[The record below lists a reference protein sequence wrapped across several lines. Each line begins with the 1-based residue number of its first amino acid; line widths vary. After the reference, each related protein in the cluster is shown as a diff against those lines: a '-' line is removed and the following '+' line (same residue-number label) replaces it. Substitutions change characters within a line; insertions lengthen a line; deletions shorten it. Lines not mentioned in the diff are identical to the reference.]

1 MTTGRG
7 VSNVTEF
14 HQTLYNSF
22 QKTSDPRYIFRGQS
36 NFEWSVVSSA
46 ARRIMHS
53 TKIDHVPVESY
64 INYHKNLI
72 NSAFLKG
79 FDHYLGTK
87 LSELEVIAELQHHG
101 AATCLIDFTFDS
113 LVALYFSCIDQFDAD
128 GSVFMINIEN
138 NPQIKNI
145 DSNQY
150 QNSVCSFFSVEDT
163 TIWFWKPKQTN
174 NRILRQHS
182 VFLLGP
188 ALIDSEYLFKIRINR
203 ESKKDILLEL
213 KEYYNLSL
221 ETLFC
226 DLPGYAIAN
235 SQNQPYTSLTDKEKL
250 LFGLNNIQTG
260 EYINAISLFSKFLDH
275 NPDVKE
281 AYFGRGYSFAEIE
294 EFDNAIT
301 DYTKALTLDSDNSTI
316 LFQRGLAYCKIEKYD
331 LAIID
336 YSKAIEINPND
347 RANYCNRGRAFL
359 EKGDFEKSIVDFN
372 KSLEIDPNYVEGLK
386 NRGFAYIDLNMF
398 HEAIQDFDKVINI
411 DPDNLITYYNRGRAF
426 QEINEDLKAIQD
438 YSIVIKRKNDCFHA
452 LYNRGLV
459 YGKIGNHIEAITD
472 FSNIIDINP
481 QSWDSYVCRSIEYL
495 LVEEYEKSY
504 SDFSISISLSPR
516 QFESYYYRG
525 ILLTHL
531 SKFEEAKKDLE
542 CAHKIV
548 KENGIANYADEIS
561 KILETLS

>member
-1 MTTGRG
+1 MTTGGG
-7 VSNVTEF
+7 VSNVAEF
-14 HQTLYNSF
+14 HKALYNSF
-22 QKTSDPRYIFRGQS
+22 QKTSDPCYIFRGQS

-53 TKIDHVPVESY
+53 VKIDHVPVESY

-79 FDHYLGTK
+79 FDHNSGTK

-113 LVALYFSCIDQFDAD
+113 LVALYFACVDEFDAD
-128 GSVFMINIEN
+128 GSVFIINIQN
-138 NPQIKNI
+138 NPQIKII
-145 DSNQY
+145 DSNQS
-150 QNSVCSFFSVEDT
+150 QNFVCSFLPIEDT
-163 TIWFWKPKQTN
+163 TIWFWEPKQTN

-182 VFLLGP
+182 VFLFGP
-188 ALIDSEYLFKIRINR
+188 SLIDSEYLLKIRINR
-203 ESKKDILLEL
+203 ESKKEILLEL
-213 KEYYNLSL
+213 KDYYNLSL

-235 SQNQPYTSLTDKEKL
+235 SQNQPYISLTDKEKI
-250 LFGLNNIQTG
+250 LFGLDNIQTG
-260 EYINAISLFSKFLDH
+260 EYLNAITLFSKYLDH
-275 NPDVKE
+275 NPDGKE

-294 EFDNAIT
+294 EFDNAIA
-301 DYTKALTLDSDNSTI
+301 DYTRALTLDSANSTI
-316 LFQRGLAYCKIEKYD
+316 LSQRGLAYCKKGKYD

-336 YSKAIEINPND
+336 FSKAIEINPND
-347 RANYCNRGRAFL
+347 KANYCYRGRAFL

-386 NRGFAYIDLNMF
+386 NRGFAYIDLKMF
-398 HEAIQDFDKVINI
+398 HEAIQDFDTVLNI

-426 QEINEDLKAIQD
+426 QEINENLKAVKD
-438 YSIVIKRKNDCFHA
+438 YSIVIKRKKDCFYA

-459 YGKIGNHIEAITD
+459 YRKIGNHIEAITD
-472 FSNIIDINP
+472 FSRIIEFNP
-481 QSWDSYVCRSIEYL
+481 ESWDSYLCRGIDYL
-495 LVEEYEKSY
+495 LIGEYEKSY
-504 SDFSISISLSPR
+504 SDLSISIHFLPT
-516 QFESYYYRG
+516 QFEGYFHRG

-531 SKFEEAKKDLE
+531 SKFEEAKEDLN
-542 CAHKIV
+542 CALKIV
-548 KENGIANYADEIS
+548 REKGFSIYAEEIS